1 MSIKGFRENF
11 MWGGAIAANQVEGS
25 YDKDG
30 KGPNISD
37 VVKVVRPEDRKK
49 MKLPFPTTEEVKE
62 ALANK
67 NDKDYPKRYG
77 IDFYNRYK
85 EDIALFKEMG
95 FKTLRVSISWGRIF
109 PNGDDLEPN
118 EAGLKFYDDLF
129 NELHK
134 QGIEPVVTLSHYE
147 TPVHLALEYG
157 GWTNRKLV
165 DFFERYAQTVF
176 TRFKDKVKYW
186 ITFNEINAIMMSPYI
201 GGAFLRDQVKDED
214 ILQAKFQSAHHQF
227 VASAKAVKA
236 LHETIPDGQIGCMV
250 IGMLNYANTTH
261 PEDVLEALN
270 DQRNTFF
277 FTDVMARG
285 HYPAYM
291 TRFFD
296 DNGIVIEKD
305 ESDEKVLQENLVDYV
320 ALSYYMSSV
329 SARPETEG
337 ERVAGN
343 IMSSLKNPYL
353 EASDWGWQIDPKGL
367 RTLLNMFTD
376 RYEKPL
382 FVVENGLGAF
392 DKVEEDGSIHDEYR
406 MAYLREHI
414 REMREAV
421 ADGVDLM
428 GYTAWGPIDLISF
441 STSEMSKRYGFIY
454 VDQDDYGN
462 GTLDRSR
469 KDSFYWYQKV
479 IETNGRDLD

>member
-1 MSIKGFRENF
+1 MNFPEGF
-11 MWGGAIAANQVEGS
+11 MWGGAIAANQVEGA

-30 KGPNISD
+30 KGPSISD

-49 MKLPFPTTEEVKE
+49 MKLPFLTSQEVRE
-62 ALANK
+62 ALADTNK
-67 NDKDYPKRYG
+67 KDYPKRYG
-77 IDFYNRYK
+77 IDFYHRYK
-85 EDIALFKEMG
+85 EDIALFKEIG

-109 PNGDDLEPN
+109 PKGDETEPN
-118 EAGLKFYDDLF
+118 EAGLVFYDNLF
-129 NELHK
+129 DELLR

-147 TPVHLALEYG
+147 TPVHLSLEYG
-157 GWTNRKLV
+157 GWMNRKVV
-165 DFFERYAQTVF
+165 DFFTRYAETVFERY
-176 TRFKDKVKYW
+176 RSKVKHW

-201 GGAFLRDQVKDED
+201 GGALLRDQVDKDEL
-214 ILQAKFQSAHHQF
+214 LQAKFQSSHHQF
-227 VASAKAVKA
+227 VASAKAVNA
-236 LHETIPDGQIGCMV
+236 LHRIIPDAQIGCMV

-261 PEDVLEALN
+261 PEDAFEALS

-277 FTDVMARG
+277 FTDVMVRG
-285 HYPAYM
+285 HYPAYIE
-291 TRFFD
+291 RFFK
-296 DNGIVIEKD
+296 DNDIAIEKH
-305 ESDEKVLQENLVDYV
+305 EEDEKILQENLVDFV

-337 ERVAGN
+337 EKVAGN

-367 RTLLNMFTD
+367 RTLLNMFYD

-392 DKVEEDGSIHDEYR
+392 DEVDDQGNVHDDYR
-406 MAYLREHI
+406 ISYLREHI
-414 REMREAV
+414 FEMGEAI
-421 ADGVDLM
+421 ADGVDLI

-462 GTLDRSR
+462 GTLERSR

-479 IETNGRDLD
+479 IETNGEDLV